1 MLLLC
6 DTLPH
11 VTHLSKCFQ
20 ISDCDY
26 SIIPRML
33 ASTITSLEQ
42 LKTVDGINLERL
54 EEFLEQL
61 ASAGV
66 QISKHSNLGE
76 HYFENSIRKP
86 FLCGLIKNIQDRFDD
101 NSVMAAF
108 DVFNPGKLPK
118 LSQQPTTEELTGFAQ
133 YGNKEIENLAK
144 QFDNVVDDS
153 LECVEEW
160 ASCRQYLKDNY
171 SQRKHRDVISDLCS
185 STSPASSV
193 YTRT

>member
-1 MLLLC
+1 
-6 DTLPH
+6 
-11 VTHLSKCFQ
+11 
-20 ISDCDY
+20 
-26 SIIPRML
+26 ML

-61 ASAGV
+61 TSAGV

-101 NSVMAAF
+101 NSVMVAF

-153 LECVEEW
+153 LECVKEW

-193 YTRT
+193 YPK